1 MFVLLFLKMHKFV
14 LLFLMVAALF
24 SNCGPAPQDRNEKLI
39 DNASEMPD
47 TSQLLTQY
55 WELKDAGNPTSR
67 DISFTADDGAE
78 YASGIVF
85 MADST
90 VLENPVGEM
99 TYGKY
104 DVKGNTISVNFD
116 DKRKATYLI
125 DQVNK
130 EQLVLSRTEKKHTS
144 KLTYKATSAR
154 WPDSDKNPFS
164 RQNYQWSKK
173 PSKPES
179 DEQIKS
185 RVKEY
190 VQFCA
195 YYFQGFLNG
204 NAAQIDFNALPSC
217 LNWYQG
223 GISIENEDKLNPKW
237 IDCFY
242 SKEQAYKGRQML
254 EDAIVKKYKWDE
266 KETNWMKQIVPVLQQ
281 IHDNL

>member
-1 MFVLLFLKMHKFV
+1 MHKFV

-47 TSQLLTQY
+47 TLQLLTQY
-55 WELKDAGNPTSR
+55 WELKDADNPTSR

-144 KLTYKATSAR
+144 KLTYKATSTQ

-164 RQNYQWSKK
+164 RQNYQWSEK
-173 PSKPES
+173 PAKPES
-179 DEQIKS
+179 DEQINN

-242 SKEQAYKGRQML
+242 SKAQAYKGRQML

>member
-1 MFVLLFLKMHKFV
+1 MRKFILF
-14 LLFLMVAALF
+14 FLIVAALF
-24 SNCGPAPQDRNEKLI
+24 SNCGESSQDKNEKLI
-39 DNASEMPD
+39 DTASEMSD
-47 TSQLLTQY
+47 TFHLLTQY
-55 WELKDAGNPTSR
+55 WELTDADNPTSK

-78 YASGIVF
+78 YVSGIVF
-85 MADST
+85 MTDSS

-104 DVKGNTISVNFD
+104 DVKGNIISANFD

-125 DQVNK
+125 DQINK

-144 KLTYKATSAR
+144 KLTYKATSTQ
-154 WPDSDKNPFS
+154 WPNSDKNPFS

-173 PSKPES
+173 PDKPES
-179 DEQIKS
+179 DAQIKS
-185 RVKEY
+185 RVKGY
-190 VQFCA
+190 VQFCV

-237 IDCFY
+237 VHCFY

-254 EDAIVKKYKWDE
+254 EDAIVKKYNWDE

>member
-47 TSQLLTQY
+47 TLQLLTQY
-55 WELKDAGNPTSR
+55 WELKDADNPTSR

-144 KLTYKATSAR
+144 KLTYKATSTQ

-164 RQNYQWSKK
+164 RQNYQWSEK
-173 PSKPES
+173 PAKPES
-179 DEQIKS
+179 DEQINN

-223 GISIENEDKLNPKW
+223 GISIENEGKLNPKW

-242 SKEQAYKGRQML
+242 SKEQAYKARQML

>member
-1 MFVLLFLKMHKFV
+1 MRKFILLFLI
-14 LLFLMVAALF
+14 VAALF
-24 SNCGPAPQDRNEKLI
+24 SNCGESSQDKNEKLI
-39 DNASEMPD
+39 DTTSEMPD
-47 TSQLLTQY
+47 TFHLLTQY
-55 WELKDAGNPTSR
+55 WELTDADNPTSK

-78 YASGIVF
+78 YVSGLVF
-85 MADST
+85 MTDST

-104 DVKGNTISVNFD
+104 DLKGNTISVNFD
-116 DKRKATYLI
+116 DKRKAVYLI
-125 DQVNK
+125 DQINK

-144 KLTYKATSAR
+144 KLTYKATSTQ
-154 WPDSDKNPFS
+154 WPNSDKNPFS

-173 PSKPES
+173 PATSES

-185 RVKEY
+185 RVKGY

-204 NAAQIDFNALPSC
+204 NAAQIDFNALPTC

>member
-1 MFVLLFLKMHKFV
+1 
-14 LLFLMVAALF
+14 MVTVLF

-39 DNASEMPD
+39 DSASEMPD
-47 TSQLLTQY
+47 TLQLLTQY
-55 WELKDAGNPTSR
+55 WELTDADNPTSK

-85 MADST
+85 MTDST

-99 TYGKY
+99 AYGKY
-104 DVKGNTISVNFD
+104 DVNGNTISVNFD
-116 DKRKATYLI
+116 DKRKAIYLI

-144 KLTYKATSAR
+144 KLTYKATSTQ

-173 PSKPES
+173 PAKPES
-179 DEQIKS
+179 DEQIRS

-204 NAAQIDFNALPSC
+204 NATQIDFNALPSC

-281 IHDNL
+281 INENL

>member
-55 WELKDAGNPTSR
+55 WELKDADNPTSR

-116 DKRKATYLI
+116 DKRKVINRKLSSRLDMLARDLVVYGKLI
-125 DQVNK
+125 RKQFVNDLL
-130 EQLVLSRTEKKHTS
+130 Q
-144 KLTYKATSAR
+144 SA
-154 WPDSDKNPFS
+154 PVNTFA
-164 RQNYQWSKK
+164 
-173 PSKPES
+173 
-179 DEQIKS
+179 
-185 RVKEY
+185 
-190 VQFCA
+190 A
-195 YYFQGFLNG
+195 YY
-204 NAAQIDFNALPSC
+204 
-217 LNWYQG
+217 
-223 GISIENEDKLNPKW
+223 
-237 IDCFY
+237 
-242 SKEQAYKGRQML
+242 
-254 EDAIVKKYKWDE
+254 KK
-266 KETNWMKQIVPVLQQ
+266 
-281 IHDNL
+281 

>member
-1 MFVLLFLKMHKFV
+1 MRKFILL
-14 LLFLMVAALF
+14 LLIVAALF
-24 SNCGPAPQDRNEKLI
+24 SNCGEPSQDKNEKLI
-39 DNASEMPD
+39 DTASEIPD
-47 TSQLLTQY
+47 TFHLLTQY
-55 WELKDAGNPTSR
+55 WELTDADNPTSK

-78 YASGIVF
+78 YVSGLVL
-85 MADST
+85 MTDST

-104 DVKGNTISVNFD
+104 DLKGNTISVNFD
-116 DKRKATYLI
+116 DKRKAIYLI
-125 DQVNK
+125 DQINK

-144 KLTYKATSAR
+144 KLTYKATSTQ
-154 WPDSDKNPFS
+154 WPNSDKNPFS
-164 RQNYQWSKK
+164 LQNYQWSKK
-173 PSKPES
+173 PVTPES

-185 RVKEY
+185 RVKGY

-204 NAAQIDFNALPSC
+204 NAAQIDFNALPTC

-242 SKEQAYKGRQML
+242 SKAQAYKGRQML

>member
-1 MFVLLFLKMHKFV
+1 
-14 LLFLMVAALF
+14 MVAALF

-55 WELKDAGNPTSR
+55 WELKDADNPTSR

-130 EQLVLSRTEKKHTS
+130 EQLVLSRTEKKHIS
-144 KLTYKATSAR
+144 KLTYKATSTQ

>member
-1 MFVLLFLKMHKFV
+1 MRKFILLFLI
-14 LLFLMVAALF
+14 VAALF
-24 SNCGPAPQDRNEKLI
+24 SNCGESSQDKNEKLI
-39 DNASEMPD
+39 DTASEMPD
-47 TSQLLTQY
+47 TFHLLTQY
-55 WELKDAGNPTSR
+55 WELTDADNPTSK

-78 YASGIVF
+78 YVSGLVF
-85 MADST
+85 MTDST

-104 DVKGNTISVNFD
+104 DLKGNTISVNFD
-116 DKRKATYLI
+116 DKRKAIYLI
-125 DQVNK
+125 DQINK

-144 KLTYKATSAR
+144 KLTYKATGTQ
-154 WPDSDKNPFS
+154 WPNSDKNPFS

-173 PSKPES
+173 PVTPES
-179 DEQIKS
+179 DEQIKN
-185 RVKEY
+185 RVKGY

-204 NAAQIDFNALPSC
+204 NAAQIDFNALPTC

-242 SKEQAYKGRQML
+242 SKAQAYKGRQML

-281 IHDNL
+281 VHDNL